1 MGKIK
6 VGDLARIRDIA
17 INGYGFSSKQST
29 YSFRI
34 VGEETQ
40 YIECRE
46 LEGKTGIVVFNVQ
59 EDCKDYLA
67 DGVYHIAFGNI
78 VVRAYQDYFYKV
90 EKTLNKINN

>member
-6 VGDLARIRDIA
+6 VGDLARIRDLDH
-17 INGYGFSSKQST
+17 NGYGFSSKQ

-40 YIECRE
+40 YVECRE

-67 DGVYHIAFGNI
+67 DGVYHIAFGDI
-78 VVRAYQDYFYKV
+78 VIRAYQDYFCKV